1 MKRSSSLIYGQGFN
15 DGSLPTK
22 LNGKH
27 LKEYLVWR
35 AMICRCYSAYSL
47 KLKPTYK
54 GVEVCENFKSYSY
67 FYNWCQNQVGFKK
80 PDFVFDKDI
89 LDPTGKI
96 YSEDNCVFIPQ
107 ALNKLLTLRQR
118 DRSKYALGVMRVKGK
133 EPRFKS
139 ILNKGTRYLVELSK
153 ETFSS
158 SEEAHQDYLKRKKDF
173 ICQQAEK
180 YKADLDFRV
189 YEALITFN
197 LEERLSCLK

>member
-1 MKRSSSLIYGQGFN
+1 MIRPLIYGQGFN

-67 FYNWCQNQVGFKK
+67 FYNWCQNQVGFKR

-89 LDPTGKI
+89 LDPTGRI
-96 YSEDNCVFIPQ
+96 YSEANCVFIPQ

-118 DRSKYALGVMRVKGK
+118 DRSKHALGVIKEKGK

-139 ILNKGTRYLVELSK
+139 LLNMGVRYSRNVSK

-158 SEEAHQDYLKRKKDF
+158 VEEAHQDYLRRKKDF

-180 YKADLDFRV
+180 YRADLDVRV
-189 YEALITFN
+189 YEALMNFN
-197 LEERLSCLK
+197 LEERLSCLN

>member
-1 MKRSSSLIYGQGFN
+1 MSSSLIYEHGFN
-15 DGSLPTK
+15 DRTVPAKS
-22 LNGKH
+22 NNKH

-35 AMICRCYSAYSL
+35 AMICRCYSTYSL

-67 FYNWCQNQVGFKK
+67 FYHWCQTQLGFKR

-107 ALNKLLTLRQR
+107 SLNKLLTLRQR
-118 DRSKYALGVMRVKGK
+118 DRSIYALGVTRTNGK

-139 ILNKGTRYLVELSK
+139 ILNKGTRGLVELSK
-153 ETFSS
+153 ETFPSA
-158 SEEAHQDYLKRKKDF
+158 EEAHQDYLRRKKDF

>member
-1 MKRSSSLIYGQGFN
+1 MSSSLIYGQGFN
-15 DGSLPTK
+15 DRTIPSK
-22 LNGKH
+22 SNNKH

-118 DRSKYALGVMRVKGK
+118 DRSKYALGVTKGKGK
-133 EPRFKS
+133 EPSFKS
-139 ILNKGTRYLVELSK
+139 VLNTGVRYSMELSK
-153 ETFSS
+153 ETFTSV
-158 SEEAHQDYLKRKKDF
+158 EEAHQDYLKRKKDF

>member
-1 MKRSSSLIYGQGFN
+1 MTRPLSYGQGFN

-22 LNGKH
+22 LHGKH

-54 GVEVCENFKSYSY
+54 GVEVCENFKSYGY

-118 DRSKYALGVMRVKGK
+118 DRSKYALGVTRVKGK

-139 ILNKGTRYLVELSK
+139 ILNKGTRGLVELSK

-158 SEEAHQDYLKRKKDF
+158 SEEAHKDYLKRKKDF